1 MPAFL
6 LSGAAAGVDTVELV
20 AITAS
25 AAGDTAAAPA
35 SPRHALLALLLEGN
49 GPDTWAEGEV
59 DVTASAL
66 STAPEALARGAFL
79 RDDPLGWVATG
90 VGTEPETCST
100 L

>member
-20 AITAS
+20 AMIAS
-25 AAGDTAAAPA
+25 AAGDTAAATA
-35 SPRHALLALLLEGN
+35 SPRHALLALLLYGN
-49 GPDTWAEGEV
+49 GPDTWAAGEV

-66 STAPEALARGAFL
+66 STAPDALARGAFL
-79 RDDPLGWVATG
+79 RDDPSGWAATG
-90 VGTEPETCST
+90 VGAATETCST